1 MDIEHNGP
9 IRVLAV
15 DDHPAFRQAIAL
27 FVGTESDM
35 EIVAEATNG
44 REAMEQFRKHRPDIT
59 LMDLQMD
66 KMCGADAVAAIR
78 SEFPDARIIVL
89 TTYPGDDRVVR
100 AFRAGACGYILKSA
114 VGNDLLE
121 TIRSVHAGEK
131 RIPPEI
137 AARIA
142 GDAGKR

>member
-1 MDIEHNGP
+1 MENDSQ

-15 DDHPAFRQAIAL
+15 DDHATFRKGVVLLVAS
-27 FVGTESDM
+27 ESDM
-35 EIVAEATNG
+35 QVVAEATNG
-44 REAMEQFRKHRPDIT
+44 REAVEQFRRHRPDIT

-78 SEFPDARIIVL
+78 SEFPEARIIVL
-89 TTYPGDDRVVR
+89 TTYEGDARVVR
-100 AFRAGACGYILKSA
+100 AYQAGASGYVLKGSVA
-114 VGNDLLE
+114 KDLLD

-137 AARIA
+137 AAQITQN
-142 GDAGKR
+142 